1 MPRGDLTLGL
11 PWVKLPTTF
20 DGDFRLKDYAV
31 SGLYAHALAY
41 CGQHLTDGHIPSSF
55 VPKAARKLAD
65 QLVKDGLWDPEDSGW
80 FIPGYLDSQR
90 QQSRQETEE
99 RRAEARERQRKH
111 REMSQRDSV
120 SSHGVTSPMSQ
131 RDTEPGHGVTE
142 AMSRVTSPSPSISP
156 SKSPSGRVPSER
168 RIQHVEG
175 SPSLDDGFGV
185 RGRLSPEEMRA
196 EYEWWANGVVP
207 AGMTAEQAR
216 EKYGPTLEGKA
227 GAKGDRRW

>member
-20 DGDFRLKDYAV
+20 DGDSRLKDYAV

-65 QLVKDGLWDPEDSGW
+65 QLVKDGLWEPEDGGW

-111 REMSQRDSV
+111 REMSQRD
-120 SSHGVTSPMSQ
+120 
-131 RDTEPGHGVTE
+131 TEPGHGVTE
-142 AMSRVTSPSPSISP
+142 PMSRVTSPSPSISP

-175 SPSLDDGFGV
+175 NPSLDDGFGV
-185 RGRLSPEEMRA
+185 RGRLSREEMRA

-207 AGMTAEQAR
+207 AGITAEQAR
-216 EKYGPTLEGKA
+216 EKYGPMLGKA
-227 GAKGDRRW
+227 GVKGDRKW